1 MIQSLFKKDYP
12 LRKNTRKIKIT
23 RAPMRHTGP
32 VTLWV
37 GADHGSERDSVLLLL
52 LQQVN
57 THTHEWT
64 HTHKRQKKN

>member
-1 MIQSLFKKDYP
+1 
-12 LRKNTRKIKIT
+12 
-23 RAPMRHTGP
+23 MRHTGP

-57 THTHEWT
+57 THTRT
-64 HTHKRQKKN
+64 HTNVHTLTKDKKNN